1 MIVIITGGIGSG
13 KSQVCRVLEDMYGF
27 PVYEA
32 DRKAKEL
39 YVRYPELLSSIEKEL
54 DCSIRNEK
62 GEFQPSLLAGRI
74 FGDEA
79 AISVVESLLFPYLI
93 ADFNEFAESS
103 GNIII
108 FESATVLAKAQ
119 FDGFADKTVLVDAPY
134 ELRISRA
141 CERDGIS
148 RDAVLARM
156 SAQPFPPFAEVN
168 KAKIDEIIV
177 NDGSIDELEAAV
189 KSLAERLSGADI
201 K

>member
-1 MIVIITGGIGSG
+1 MIVIVTGGIGSG
-13 KSQVCRVLEDMYGF
+13 KSQVCRMLEEMYGF

-54 DCSIRNEK
+54 DCRIRNEE
-62 GEFQPSLLAGRI
+62 GAFQPSLLAGRI
-74 FGDEA
+74 FGDEK
-79 AISVVESLLFPYLI
+79 AIAVVESLLFPYLI
-93 ADFNEFAESS
+93 SDFKEFAESS

-108 FESATVLAKAQ
+108 FESATVLAKPQ
-119 FDGFADKTVLVDAPY
+119 FDGFADKVVLVDAPY

-148 RDAVLARM
+148 KESVMARM
-156 SAQPFPPFAEVN
+156 SAQPFPPFAEVDE
-168 KAKIDEIIV
+168 AKIYEIIL
-177 NDGSIDELEAAV
+177 NDGSLDELKAAV
-189 KSLAERLSGADI
+189 KGLAERLSGADI